1 MRTFD
6 HRKATETTNALW
18 LGKPSSHEGS
28 EREVCDLFTHN
39 NFRTETVLFFSFIFT
54 DHCRNIAAVVS
65 NLKIKGTIGSNF
77 SAPAKVQ
84 ISRIFIFV
92 ERNFATIRQFKQ

>member
-39 NFRTETVLFFSFIFT
+39 NFRTETVLFFFLYIY
-54 DHCRNIAAVVS
+54 
-65 NLKIKGTIGSNF
+65 
-77 SAPAKVQ
+77 
-84 ISRIFIFV
+84 
-92 ERNFATIRQFKQ
+92 